1 MDGIYEREAE
11 LDAIAA
17 LLEDARR
24 GDGGLLVFEGP
35 AGIGKTALLREAGD
49 LASGFRVLGAT
60 AAPLDA
66 ERPFGLVHAL
76 FGDVLRAADAAWRER
91 LLAGAAGRA
100 AALLLE
106 GSAEAPTGSSAGLL
120 HALYWLCANVAEQE
134 PLLLVVD
141 DLQWADAL
149 SLRFLGFLSRRL
161 DGLTVAVLAGTRPRG
176 DAPLEV
182 LGTIRRLTPLSTA
195 AATRLLASALG
206 ASPDAAFVGACQS
219 ATGGNPLLLRELART
234 AAERDL
240 RGAAAESDAVLQ
252 LGSAGV
258 TPAVEQRLSL
268 LGPAAVALARAT
280 AIFGDD
286 GRISDLAAVAA
297 VTEREAA
304 DAAADLGRAGVLE
317 AGTHRFVH
325 PLVREAVLAGTGP
338 EERALLHSRSAAQ
351 LKARGAW
358 PAEIAVH
365 LLHTP
370 PAGVNGTVYA
380 LRTAARDAVADG
392 ALDVAVAYLA
402 RALAEPPP
410 EDRRGPLL
418 LELGEV
424 EADHG
429 VADASERLTAAL
441 SSGQLTPDEAARGLA
456 ARARQLMLRDPL
468 RAADD
473 LETAVATAEDADVRL
488 RVQSLLFDV
497 TAYVPD
503 LDGRRPAL
511 LESDPSPV
519 VLAHRA
525 VDAAYRSAPASS
537 VTALA
542 SRALAGGELLRVVGP
557 QATYHLLA
565 MALRHAEQPALADTT
580 LRAGEAEVRRLG
592 SRFAMYFMDHARAY
606 WELMYG
612 SVTAAEAHARSSLA
626 ITREAAL
633 PMGQIALVA
642 MLSEVLIERDQ
653 LDEADAHMAAV
664 ALPPALERM
673 ISGSDLISARAEL
686 HRLRGRLDAAE
697 ADARRARELVRARG
711 WTAPLK
717 SLAGLRLAETLIDAG
732 RPDEA
737 AAVLAEEEAVARGAG
752 TPGTLGMI
760 LRVRGRIDGDFDEAL
775 ALLERSSMRLELA
788 RAWLTSGSA
797 QRALDEATRI
807 GATRIARL
815 AVEAGAVPPEDV
827 VALTP
832 DERRV
837 AGLAADGLGD
847 REIAEAL
854 WVTQRAVEQ
863 LVASASAKL
872 GVASR
877 DLLAGALQLSAGG
890 RDAPRRTAPGHDAP
904 GRAGGA
910 AGSSGVEA
918 KA

>member
-1 MDGIYEREAE
+1 MGVILEREAE
-11 LDAIAA
+11 QELIET
-17 LLEDARR
+17 LLAHARR

-35 AGIGKTALLREAGD
+35 AGIGKTALLREAVG
-49 LASGFRVLGAT
+49 ASGLRVLTAT

-66 ERPFGLVHAL
+66 ERPFGLVHDL
-76 FGDVLRAADAAWRER
+76 FREVLRAADEAWRAR

-100 AALLLE
+100 AALLLD
-106 GSAEAPTGSSAGLL
+106 GSPEAPSGSSQGLL
-120 HALYWLCANVAEQE
+120 HALYWLCANLAEDE

-161 DGLTVAVLAGTRPRG
+161 DGLAVAVVAGTRPLSAG
-176 DAPLEV
+176 AALDV
-182 LGTIRRLTPLSTA
+182 VGTVRRLEPLSTDGA
-195 AATRLLASALG
+195 ARLLEGALG
-206 ASPDAAFVGACQS
+206 VAPDDAFAAACQS
-219 ATGGNPLLLRELART
+219 ATGGNPLLLRELGRT

-240 RGAAAESDAVLQ
+240 RGVAAESEAVLE

-258 TPAVEQRLSL
+258 TPAVERRLEL
-268 LGPAAVALARAT
+268 LGPAAVGIARA
-280 AIFGDD
+280 AAVFGAQSWIDD
-286 GRISDLAAVAA
+286 LAGLAAVS
-297 VTEREAA
+297 VREAA
-304 DAAADLGRAGVLE
+304 DAVAALSRAGVLE
-317 AGTHRFVH
+317 PGTHEFAH
-325 PLVREAVLAGTGP
+325 PLVREAVLAGTS
-338 EERALLHSRSAAQ
+338 EDERVLLHSRSAAR

-358 PAEIAVH
+358 PTEIAVH
-365 LLHTP
+365 LLHTR
-370 PAGVNGTVYA
+370 PAGANGTVYA
-380 LRTAARDAVADG
+380 LRSAAREAVADG
-392 ALDVAVAYLA
+392 ALDLAVAYLR

-429 VADASERLTAAL
+429 VADASERLTDAL
-441 SSGQLTPDEAARGLA
+441 ESGQLTPDEAARALSG
-456 ARARQLMLRDPL
+456 RGRQLMLREPR

-473 LETAVATAEDADVRL
+473 LEAAVARAEDPDVRL

-503 LDGRRPAL
+503 LDERRPAL
-511 LESDPSPV
+511 LERDPSPV

-525 VDAAYRSAPASS
+525 VDAAYRSAPAAD

-542 SRALAGGELLRVVGP
+542 RRALEGGELLRVVGP

-565 MALRHAEQPALADTT
+565 MALRHAEQPALADEA

-612 SVTAAEAHARSSLA
+612 SVTVAEAHARSSLA

-633 PMGQIALVA
+633 PMGRIALVA
-642 MLSEVLIERDQ
+642 MLTEVLIERDQ
-653 LDEADAHMAAV
+653 LAEADAHVAAV
-664 ALPPALERM
+664 ALPPELERM

-686 HRLRGRLDAAE
+686 LRLRGRLDEAE
-697 ADARRARELVRARG
+697 RELRRAQALVRARG

-717 SLAGLRLAETLIDAG
+717 SLAGLRLAETLIDGESLDAAG
-732 RPDEA
+732 R
-737 AAVLAEEEAVARGAG
+737 VLDEEEAIARRAG

-760 LRVRGRIDGDFDEAL
+760 LRVRGRIDGEFDEAI
-775 ALLERSSMRLELA
+775 ALLEASSMWLELA
-788 RAWLTSGSA
+788 RAWLAAGEVD
-797 QRALDEATRI
+797 RALAEATRI

-815 AVEAGAVPPEDV
+815 ALEAGAAPVAGV
-827 VALTP
+827 VELTP

-837 AGLAADGLGD
+837 AGLAAEGLGD

-854 WVTQRAVEQ
+854 WVSQRAVEQ
-863 LVASASAKL
+863 LLGSAVAKL
-872 GVASR
+872 GVAR
-877 DLLAGALQLSAGG
+877 EGLAAVL
-890 RDAPRRTAPGHDAP
+890 
-904 GRAGGA
+904 
-910 AGSSGVEA
+910 
-918 KA
+918 